1 MIDSIS
7 GLLIQKNPTYAV
19 VDVGGIRLKVNITIS
34 TYERL
39 PSTGSNTELLVYLHV
54 REDILALYGFDHDDQ
69 RSMFLLLIGISGIGP
84 RSAMGILSGA
94 SIAEFK
100 KRIIAGDVKSLT
112 VIPGIGAKTAKRII
126 VELKEK
132 FMKTSDDSLGFEE
145 GEESVSQLFKDV
157 VNALISLGYKPNH
170 ARKAC
175 TDLEKNGE
183 LSGELESVIKKALK
197 QLMS

>member
-39 PSTGSNTELLVYLHV
+39 PSTGSKTELLVYLHV

-69 RSMFLLLIGISGIGP
+69 RSMFLLLIAISGIGP

-100 KRIIAGDVKSLT
+100 KRIVAGDVKSLT

-132 FMKTSDDSLGFEE
+132 FVTEKDDDISM
-145 GEESVSQLFKDV
+145 LFDAEKVPDEM
-157 VNALISLGYKPNH
+157 NDAIQALQSLGYSRIQAH
-170 ARKAC
+170 KAMKK
-175 TDLEKNGE
+175 LEKSGDLTGNLEE
-183 LSGELESVIKKALK
+183 LLKKALK
-197 QLMS
+197 KM